1 LSAEKTHKEIA
12 RFVNGEVVGDGSV
25 IIRGF
30 AGIREASEGEITFLA
45 NPKYAPLLEKTAASA
60 IIASRSQQVTG
71 KPLIRVDNPSLAFT
85 QAISLFAPEQE
96 AAHPQGI
103 HPAAVIA
110 KTAKLGRDVAVG
122 AYAVLEGGV
131 SVGEGAVIYP
141 GVFIGCDSRIGKQA
155 LIYPNVSIRERSVI
169 GERAIIHCGAVI
181 GADGFGYVNVDGRQH
196 KIPQVGIVEIG
207 NDVEIGANTTIDRAR
222 FGKTVIRDGVKIDN
236 LVHIAHNV
244 SVGENSIIVAQAGVS
259 GSTAIGKNVT
269 IAGQAGL
276 VGHIEIGDN
285 AVLAA
290 QAGVTKS
297 VPAGAM
303 VSGYPARPHQQAKR
317 VNACVQGLPKLYE
330 AVAELKK
337 KIKELEPKLNG

>member
-1 LSAEKTHKEIA
+1 LSAEKTLKEIA

-60 IIASRSQQVTG
+60 VITFRGQQPPPAG

-85 QAISLFAPEQE
+85 EAISLFSPQE
-96 AAHPQGI
+96 DIHPHGI
-103 HPAAVIA
+103 HPAAIIA
-110 KTAKLGRDVAVG
+110 KTAKLGRNAAVG
-122 AYAVLEGGV
+122 AYAVLEDGV
-131 SVGEGAVIYP
+131 SVADGAIIYP
-141 GVFIGCDSRIGKQA
+141 GVFIGRCCRIGRQA
-155 LIYPNVSIRERSVI
+155 LIYANASIRERTVI
-169 GERAIIHCGAVI
+169 GERVIIHCGAVI
-181 GADGFGYVNVDGRQH
+181 GADGFGYVNVDGRHH

-207 NDVEIGANTTIDRAR
+207 NDVEIGANAAIDRAR
-222 FGKTVIRDGVKIDN
+222 FGKTVICDGVKIDN

-244 SVGENSIIVAQAGVS
+244 SVGENSIIVAQAGIS

-290 QAGVTKS
+290 QAGITKS

-303 VSGYPARPHQQAKR
+303 VSGYPAKPHEQAKR
-317 VNACVQGLPKLYE
+317 VNACVQALPRLYE
-330 AVAELKK
+330 AVKKLQK
-337 KIKELEPKLNG
+337 KIEELEGRG